1 MARRYSAIK
10 KIEKEITSADA
21 LPVENNRLGE
31 TKFVSSEATTYRWD
45 GSNWVNTDLPFD
57 LAIAPEI
64 LSIQVDAPDAGHGEA
79 WKWTWEQSTLPY
91 ARASITN
98 SPEISVPLYAQG
110 TYTINNFAAYDLH
123 ADMTQTHKFFI
134 KWIDGAGTDNLVD
147 WVTYSNTTA
156 THANINSGLSTNVV
170 QLSVSVPSTIT
181 VPTLT
186 APNVTYNVSSTGNSA
201 FMFMGTAHG
210 QNVNLGPWRRGGTYI
225 FSLDSISGH
234 PFYLTT
240 DNGTDFVAGQYVG
253 EYTTGV
259 TGSRNTSGTL
269 SIVVPED
276 APDTL
281 YYQCGNHR
289 AMRGA
294 ITIKNLEVETNVNGN
309 YIIYGQH
316 SQEDHKTPIEL
327 RPIPSLVNQMCI
339 VYDASKGKFVPQDLA
354 TYVENTPSFKNKIK
368 EVAGTATLIAPDGVP
383 VVPKVTIYDDSGY
396 LPLVGNKN
404 GDMAFAT
411 DTESFYIWNVSQWL
425 RAGANV
431 TADYNSLS
439 NTPTIPTDVSE
450 LNDSSNLLSAA
461 GATNYYL
468 QLSQSGNLT
477 VTTGTKR
484 WYAPADLTI
493 SNVVARV
500 GTAPSGS
507 ALVTTLKRN
516 GVSNSI
522 VTISSGASSA
532 SNATS
537 ISVSEGDYLTVDIT
551 AVGSSTAG
559 SDLGLNIT
567 YTLG

>member
-1 MARRYSAIK
+1 MARRYSSIK
-10 KIEKEITSADA
+10 QIEKKLDSITD
-21 LPVENNRLGE
+21 LPSSNNVVGD
-31 TKFVSSEATTYRWD
+31 TKFIASENANYRWD
-45 GSNWVNTDLPFD
+45 GTAWVNTDLPFD
-57 LAIAPEI
+57 LAIAPEV
-64 LSIQVDAPDAGHGEA
+64 LAIQVDAPGAGHGDT
-79 WKWTWEQSTLPY
+79 WLWTWQQSTLPY

-110 TYTINNFAAYDLH
+110 TYVINNFAAYDLH
-123 ADMTQTHKFFI
+123 DDMTQTHKFFI
-134 KWIDGAGTDNLVD
+134 KWIDGAGTDNLVE
-147 WVTYSNTTA
+147 WVAYSNTTA
-156 THANINSGLSTNVV
+156 THANINSGVSTNVV
-170 QLSVSVPSTIT
+170 QLSISVPSTIT

-186 APNVTYNVSSTGNSA
+186 APSVTYNVSSNGSSA
-201 FMFMGTAHG
+201 FSFMGTAHG
-210 QNVNLGPWRRGGTYI
+210 QNPNLGPWRRGGTYT

-240 DNGTDFVAGQYVG
+240 DNGTNFSMGQYVG

-269 SIVVPED
+269 SITVANN

-289 AMRGA
+289 SMRGA
-294 ITIKNLEVETNVNGN
+294 ITIKDLEVETNVNGN
-309 YIIYGQH
+309 YVIYGQH
-316 SQEDHKTPIEL
+316 SQEGHKTPIEL

-411 DTESFYIWNVSQWL
+411 DTESFYIWNINQWL

-431 TADYNSLS
+431 SADYNSLT
-439 NTPTIPTDVSE
+439 NTPSIPTDVSE
-450 LNDSSNLLSAA
+450 LTDNSNLLAVNA
-461 GATNYYL
+461 YL
-468 QLSQSGNLT
+468 QLSQSGNLAI
-477 VTTGTKR
+477 TTGTKR
-484 WYAPADLTI
+484 WYAPANLTI

-507 ALVTTLKRN
+507 ALRVELARN
-516 GVSNSI
+516 GVANSV
-522 VTISSGASSA
+522 VTIASGSTVS

-537 ISVSEGDYLTVDIT
+537 VSVTEGDYLTVNIT
-551 AVGSSTAG
+551 QVGSSTTGA
-559 SDLGLNIT
+559 DLGLNIT
-567 YTLG
+567 YSLN

>member
-1 MARRYSAIK
+1 MTRRYSTIK
-10 KIEKEITSADA
+10 KIEKEILSADA
-21 LPVENNRLGE
+21 LPVENNRLGD
-31 TKFVSSEATTYRWD
+31 TKFVASEATTYRWD
-45 GSNWVNTDLPFD
+45 GETWVNTDLPFD
-57 LAIAPEI
+57 LAIAPEVLAI
-64 LSIQVDAPDAGHGEA
+64 QLSSPGAGHAGD
-79 WKWTWEQSTLPY
+79 WLWTWEQSTLPY

-110 TYTINNFAAYDLH
+110 TYTINNFAAYDLY
-123 ADMTQTHKFFI
+123 AEMTQPHKFFI
-134 KWIDGAGTDNLVD
+134 KWIEGAGTQNLVD

-170 QLSVSVPSTIT
+170 QLSISVPSTIT
-181 VPTLT
+181 IPTLT
-186 APNVTYNVSSTGNSA
+186 APTVTYNVSSNGSSA
-201 FMFMGTAHG
+201 FNFMGTAHG
-210 QNVNLGPWRRGGTYI
+210 QNPNLGPWRRGGTYT

-234 PFYLTT
+234 PFYLTI
-240 DNGTDFVAGQYVG
+240 DNGTNFVSGQYVG

-269 SIVVPED
+269 SITVANN

-289 AMRGA
+289 GMRGA
-294 ITIKNLEVETNVNGN
+294 ITIKDLEVETNVNGN
-309 YIIYGQH
+309 FIVYGQH
-316 SQEDHKTPIEL
+316 TQEGHEVPIEL
-327 RPIPSLVNQMCI
+327 RPIPSLVNQMCL
-339 VYDASKGKFVPQDLA
+339 VYDASADKFVPQDLA

-383 VVPKVTIYDDSGY
+383 VVPKVTIYDDSSY

-411 DTESFYIWNVSQWL
+411 DTESFYIWNINQWL

-431 TADYNSLS
+431 TADYNSLT
-439 NTPTIPTDVSE
+439 NTPTIPTDISD
-450 LNDSSNLLSAA
+450 LTDANSLLS
-461 GATNYYL
+461 GASSSFV

-484 WYAPADLTI
+484 WYAPAVLTI

-507 ALVTTLKRN
+507 ALVVVLKRN
-516 GVSNSI
+516 GIANSI
-522 VTISSGASSA
+522 VTVSSGSFTG
-532 SNATS
+532 SNSTS
-537 ISVSEGDYLTVDIT
+537 ISVSEGDYLTVDISSI
-551 AVGSSTAG
+551 GSSTAG
-559 SDLGLNIT
+559 ADLGLNIT